1 MVRQGLRVC
10 RVFFYMVKITASSY
24 KEQLFKTFRLAWVQ
38 ACYPTIR
45 CHHTADVRINGQ
57 LDVRG
62 VVNVGCHSRIYV
74 EAGARL
80 ILGGG
85 NMILD
90 HVIIGA
96 NGCIEIGENVSI
108 QDHCILLG
116 NISIGQGTLLAPRVF
131 ISSGT
136 HQFRGSLEKSISPWI
151 PIRIQ
156 DALIPAQGK
165 RVFIGKDCWIGTN
178 STLMPGSSMLD
189 GCIVGANSVVT
200 GQSIDCYSI
209 YAGCPARL
217 IGYRWIPGSRQI
229 HESRD

>member
-1 MVRQGLRVC
+1 
-10 RVFFYMVKITASSY
+10 MVKITASSY
-24 KEQLFKTFRLAWVQ
+24 KEQLLKTIRLAWVQ
-38 ACYPTIR
+38 ACYPGIR
-45 CHHTADVRINGQ
+45 CHHTADVQINGQ

-62 VVNVGCHSRIYV
+62 VVNVGRHSRIYV
-74 EAGARL
+74 ERGARL

-96 NGCIEIGENVSI
+96 NVCIEIGEGVSI

-116 NISIGQGTLLAPRVF
+116 DVSIGQSTLLAPRVF

-136 HQFRGSLEKSISPWI
+136 HQFRGSPEKFISSWT

-156 DALIPAQGK
+156 DALMPAQGK
-165 RVFIGKDCWIGTN
+165 RVSIGKDCWIGTN
-178 STLMPGSSMLD
+178 STLLPGSSMLD

-200 GQSIDCYSI
+200 GQSIDCYCI

-217 IGYRWIPGSRQI
+217 IGHRWIPSSRQI
-229 HESRD
+229 RESRD